1 MARTGTANMSPADQR
16 GFVSPLAVAV
26 VVAAAAL
33 SFPLAGARVM
43 NRGDLIGRRGIAG
56 AGAGA
61 CALAVAP
68 LGYACEEHEVFL
80 KSIYL
85 EFLT

>member
-1 MARTGTANMSPADQR
+1 MSPADQR

-26 VVAAAAL
+26 VVAAAVL
-33 SFPLAGARVM
+33 SFPLGGARVM
-43 NRGDLIGRRGIAG
+43 NRGDLIGRRGI
-56 AGAGA
+56 AGA